1 MKKDI
6 EIKFTEEL
14 DRKVIG
20 LPQFIYDY
28 ILTLEEDYSVSTRIE
43 YVKDIKKFLDFLIEQ
58 EQFEN
63 MKESIL
69 DFTPQEL
76 SEPLVKERDIYNYLS
91 YVRNYKKSY
100 AKKDG
105 SIVFQRFKN
114 TEAGR
119 ARKLATLHRL
129 YKHLLRQHFISIDPT
144 AIVQVKLPK
153 KIGITNVLDDSELKS
168 YIDVIMDDDKVK
180 SPKEMQ
186 FHKILKFRDYIMILL
201 LSYTGMRVGELVQLD
216 ISDINLDKGTVTLNR
231 KRKKIQVL
239 DLPIKI
245 IEPLALY
252 IDERKRMQG
261 LDSAYKEALFISLHK
276 KRIDQRTVRYTTK
289 KYQKRAQITTLIT
302 PHTIRRTFG
311 TALLDR
317 TGNLALAADV
327 LGHDNSETTR
337 KHYTLLNK
345 KREREVMQD
354 FEFSFDE
361 VAITNEGNS
370 NLSVAQLIKLS
381 DKTGLTIEELI
392 KTLT

>member
-6 EIKFTEEL
+6 EIKLTEEL
-14 DRKVIG
+14 DRKMVG
-20 LPQFIYDY
+20 VPQFIYDY

-43 YVKDIKKFLDFLIEQ
+43 YVKDIKKFLDFLMEQ

-105 SIVFQRFKN
+105 SIVVQRFKN
-114 TEAGR
+114 TEPGR

-129 YKHLLRQHFISIDPT
+129 YKYLLRQHFIAIDPT

-153 KIGITNVLDDSELKS
+153 KIGITNVLDDAELKS
-168 YIDVIMDDDKVK
+168 YIDVIMNDDKVK

-186 FHKILKFRDYIMILL
+186 FHRILKFRDYIMNLL
-201 LSYTGMRVGELVQLD
+201 FCYTGMRVGELVQLD
-216 ISDINLDKGTVTLNR
+216 IPDINLDKGTVTLNR

-252 IDERKRMQG
+252 IEERKRMQG
-261 LDSAYKEALFISLHK
+261 LDPLYKNALFISLHK

-289 KYQKRAQITTLIT
+289 KYQIRAQINTPIT

-311 TALLDR
+311 TALLDK

-327 LGHDNSETTR
+327 LGHENSETTR
-337 KHYTLLNK
+337 KHYTILNK

-361 VAITNEGNS
+361 AAATKENNI
-370 NLSVAQLIKLS
+370 NLSVAQLKKIS
-381 DKTGLTIEELI
+381 ERTGLTIEELI
-392 KTLT
+392 KTLD

>member
-1 MKKDI
+1 LKKDI
-6 EIKFTEEL
+6 EIKLTEEL
-14 DRKVIG
+14 DRRMIEV
-20 LPQFIYDY
+20 PQFIYDY
-28 ILTLEEDYSVSTRIE
+28 ILTLEEEYSISTRIE
-43 YVKDIKKFLDFLIEQ
+43 YVKDIIKFLDFLMCQ

-76 SEPLVKERDIYNYLS
+76 SEPFVKERDIYNYLS

-105 SIVFQRFKN
+105 SIAIQRFKN

-119 ARKLATLHRL
+119 ARKIATLHRL
-129 YKHLLRQHFISIDPT
+129 YKHLLRQHFITVDPT
-144 AIVQVKLPK
+144 AIVQVKLPQ
-153 KIGITNVLDDSELKS
+153 KIGITNVLDDTELKS

-216 ISDINLDKGTVTLNR
+216 ISDVNLDKGTVTLNR

-239 DLPIKI
+239 DLPINI

-252 IDERKRMQG
+252 IEERKKIQG
-261 LDSAYKEALFISLHK
+261 LDTAYKNALFISLHK

-289 KYQKRAQITTLIT
+289 KYQLRAQITTPIT

-311 TALLDR
+311 TALLDK
-317 TGNLALAADV
+317 TGNLALVADV
-327 LGHDNSETTR
+327 MGHENSETTR
-337 KHYTLLNK
+337 KHYALLNK
-345 KREREVMQD
+345 KRERKVMQD
-354 FEFSFDE
+354 FEFNFNE
-361 VAITNEGNS
+361 VPETNEDNI
-370 NLSVAQLIKLS
+370 NLSVSQLKKIS
-381 DKTGLTIEELI
+381 EKTGLTIEEII
-392 KTLT
+392 KTLS